1 MLKVYMKLQALNDIQ
16 RTDYKKGY
24 ILEMYNDVF
33 DKQCG
38 IAYYPLDKDWE
49 VIEYKVV
56 EEENLYCISGL
67 DDSKWYNSK

>member
-1 MLKVYMKLQALNDIQ
+1 MLKVYMKLQALNDIP

-38 IAYYPLDKDWE
+38 IAYYPLDKGWE

-56 EEENLYCISGL
+56 E
-67 DDSKWYNSK
+67 